1 MSLNY
6 HETCIGFVV
15 ELMLDGLEG
24 CTIEPWLE
32 QNHNIL
38 FLPWWRIWVGKELK
52 LSSMN
57 LDTDKGINWT

>member
-38 FLPWWRIWVGKELK
+38 FLPW
-52 LSSMN
+52 
-57 LDTDKGINWT
+57 